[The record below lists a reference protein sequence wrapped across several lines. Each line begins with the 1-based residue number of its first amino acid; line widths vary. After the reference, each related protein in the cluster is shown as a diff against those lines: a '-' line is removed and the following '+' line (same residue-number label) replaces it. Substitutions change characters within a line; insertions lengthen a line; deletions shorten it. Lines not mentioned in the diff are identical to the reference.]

1 MSEEEDVDQ
10 PDLTA
15 RQRWAA
21 LGSVVR
27 LAFTVA
33 PWAVALSAVGIVID
47 SVLPILTTFFAA
59 KTTTV
64 LAEAV
69 AGESGAAARVYLLIG
84 ITAGLGVVQLIWGAF
99 HGYVS
104 AKLRFLIDAKIN
116 DQLLEQFAALEFWR
130 YDDVHSADLY
140 EKASRFASFFST
152 AFDKFASVA
161 SGLTATVAGIVALA
175 TVNPWLALAVLLGVT
190 PGVWVQLRLSRREIA
205 HWNDNVGVRRAKQ
218 GIERGLLNPRAIV
231 EVRSLGLVRHLM
243 ELRARLRDQDERVRI
258 DMERNYLRFRLLA
271 DLIEALVVVGSL
283 VWITM
288 QIVARNQALGQFLFV
303 QQVVTRAIEGANSL
317 VSAAA
322 EIDQD
327 VANLFDYTRF
337 MALPKPGA
345 GGLALGAAP
354 AVVSVENL
362 GFSYPGS
369 SRLVLDGVSL
379 SIQAGQHV
387 AIVGENGAGKST
399 LVKLLLGQY
408 APNAGAITLDGTD
421 LREVDGSTWHE
432 HVGYL
437 RQEFTK
443 FPFATVRD
451 NVRFGRVSAQG
462 DEPRI
467 WEALDAAQA
476 ADFVRALPQGLDTI
490 VDPLLTDDLD
500 GDVGVELSGG
510 QWQRLALAR
519 IFYRDPEF
527 LLLDEP
533 TSAVDAIA
541 ERAVFEHIFN
551 RMRRR
556 TVISV
561 SHRLATIRP
570 ADVIFV
576 LVAGRLVERGTHQE
590 LINSGGAYSAM
601 FGHSLSD

>member
-1 MSEEEDVDQ
+1 M
-10 PDLTA
+10 TA
-15 RQRWAA
+15 RLQ
-21 LGSVVR
+21 
-27 LAFTVA
+27 
-33 PWAVALSAVGIVID
+33 
-47 SVLPILTTFFAA
+47 LT
-59 KTTTV
+59 
-64 LAEAV
+64 
-69 AGESGAAARVYLLIG
+69 G
-84 ITAGLGVVQLIWGAF
+84 ITKRYPGVVA
-99 HGYVS
+99 
-104 AKLRFLIDAKIN
+104 N
-116 DQLLEQFAALEFWR
+116 
-130 YDDVHSADLY
+130 DDVS
-140 EKASRFASFFST
+140 
-152 AFDKFASVA
+152 
-161 SGLTATVAGIVALA
+161 LTVQPGEVH
-175 TVNPWLALAVLLGVT
+175 AVL
-190 PGVWVQLRLSRREIA
+190 
-205 HWNDNVGVRRAKQ
+205 
-218 GIERGLLNPRAIV
+218 
-231 EVRSLGLVRHLM
+231 
-243 ELRARLRDQDERVRI
+243 
-258 DMERNYLRFRLLA
+258 
-271 DLIEALVVVGSL
+271 
-283 VWITM
+283 
-288 QIVARNQALGQFLFV
+288 
-303 QQVVTRAIEGANSL
+303 
-317 VSAAA
+317 
-322 EIDQD
+322 
-327 VANLFDYTRF
+327 
-337 MALPKPGA
+337 
-345 GGLALGAAP
+345 
-354 AVVSVENL
+354 
-362 GFSYPGS
+362 
-369 SRLVLDGVSL
+369 
-379 SIQAGQHV
+379 
-387 AIVGENGAGKST
+387 GENGAGKST

-421 LREVDGSTWHE
+421 LREVDVSTWHE

-451 NVRFGRVSAQG
+451 NVRFGRVSAEG

-500 GDVGVELSGG
+500 GDGGVELSGG

-541 ERAVFEHIFN
+541 ERAIFEHIFN